1 MRFSI
6 RGSGTERPHPRGG
19 GATADPEPNG
29 AEADQ
34 TAAEPERGNEAG
46 GSNGDSD
53 RAALTTERA
62 ALEEIGPSLAEPEVG
77 PEGGEVVSS
86 GSPWVL
92 VARTFAQN
100 KLAIAGLV
108 IIALMILFSFI
119 APLLYHTDQLNPNL
133 ANVNLAPGGG
143 NPLGTDASGFDVLGR
158 LMKGGQSSI
167 EVGIAVGL
175 VSTIFGLIYGAIS
188 GYFGGALDAILMRLI
203 DIGLAIPI
211 VFLFIFMAQI
221 FKPSVV
227 LLIFLLTLVSWL
239 IPARLVRGETLS
251 LRTREYVQAVQVMGG
266 RSGRIIL
273 RHLIPNTIG
282 VIMVTVTFQIANA
295 ILTLAV
301 LQYLGFGLPPTNPT
315 WGSMLS
321 DGTTNLQNG
330 YWWQVYPALIAIV
343 ITVVAFNFIGDA
355 LQDAFDV
362 RLQEK

>member
-1 MRFSI
+1 MTDI
-6 RGSGTERPHPRGG
+6 DTT
-19 GATADPEPNG
+19 AT
-29 AEADQ
+29 
-34 TAAEPERGNEAG
+34 
-46 GSNGDSD
+46 
-53 RAALTTERA
+53 
-62 ALEEIGPSLAEPEVG
+62 PSEVELLPP
-77 PEGGEVVSS
+77 PEGGEVASS

-100 KLAIAGLV
+100 RLALIGLGV
-108 IIALMILFSFI
+108 VLFVILFSFLG
-119 APLLYHTDQLNPNL
+119 PLIYHTDQINPNL
-133 ANVNLAPGGG
+133 IAVNLGPGGG
-143 NPLGTDASGFDVLGR
+143 HPLGTDSSGFDILGR

-175 VSTIFGLIYGAIS
+175 VSTVAGLIYGAIA
-188 GYFGGALDAILMRLI
+188 GYFGGALDGVLMRLV
-203 DIGLAIPI
+203 DVGLAIPI

-221 FKPSVV
+221 YKPSLA

-239 IPARLVRGETLS
+239 IPARLVRGETLA

-266 RSGRIIL
+266 RSWRIII
-273 RHLIPNTIG
+273 RHIIPNTIG

-301 LQYLGFGLPPTNPT
+301 LQYLGFGLPPTTPT

-321 DGTTNLQNG
+321 DGTTYLQDG
-330 YWWQVYPALIAIV
+330 YWWEVYPALIAIV

-362 RLQEK
+362 RLQER

>member
-1 MRFSI
+1 MRFST
-6 RGSGTERPHPRGG
+6 RGSGTEAETNGAPADGG
-19 GATADPEPNG
+19 VPSTDATAQEVDVLG
-29 AEADQ
+29 AH
-34 TAAEPERGNEAG
+34 
-46 GSNGDSD
+46 
-53 RAALTTERA
+53 
-62 ALEEIGPSLAEPEVG
+62 
-77 PEGGEVVSS
+77 EGGEVASS

-100 KLAIAGLV
+100 KLALIGVAVVV
-108 IIALMILFSFI
+108 IIILFSFLG
-119 APLLYHTDQLNPNL
+119 PLLDHTDQINPNL
-133 ANVNLAPGGG
+133 IEVNLGPGGG
-143 NPLGTDASGFDVLGR
+143 HPLGTDSSGFDILGR

-175 VSTIFGLIYGAIS
+175 VSTVAGLIYGAIA
-188 GYFGGALDAILMRLI
+188 GYFGGALDSVLMRVV

-211 VFLFIFMAQI
+211 VFLFIFVAQI
-221 FKPSVV
+221 YKPSLTLLIV
-227 LLIFLLTLVSWL
+227 LLTFVSWL

-273 RHLIPNTIG
+273 RHIIPNTIG

-301 LQYLGFGLPPTNPT
+301 LQYLGFGLPPTTPT

-321 DGTTNLQNG
+321 DGTTYLQDG
-330 YWWQVYPALIAIV
+330 YWWQVYPALIMIV

-362 RLQEK
+362 RLQER